1 MEGPSWNSALV
12 APKGIQRP
20 TAGNAGRTVYSTAV
34 IQTSTPTTAAIWLR
48 TRAPI
53 ATPMTPYA
61 AITANPLATTP
72 QKRPAAVT
80 SPSRERISTIPNATD
95 RASVAV
101 VTTTLVRASDIHFA
115 TRTRVRRG
123 SPR

>member
-1 MEGPSWNSALV
+1 M
-12 APKGIQRP
+12 
-20 TAGNAGRTVYSTAV
+20 TVYSTAV
-34 IQTSTPTTAAIWLR
+34 IQTSTPTTATIWLR
-48 TRAPI
+48 TRAPT

-61 AITANPLATTP
+61 AMHDEPAGDHP
-72 QKRPAAVT
+72 QKWPATVT
-80 SPSRERISTIPNATD
+80 SPPRERISAIPNATD

-101 VTTTLVRASDIHFA
+101 VMTTLARASDTHFA